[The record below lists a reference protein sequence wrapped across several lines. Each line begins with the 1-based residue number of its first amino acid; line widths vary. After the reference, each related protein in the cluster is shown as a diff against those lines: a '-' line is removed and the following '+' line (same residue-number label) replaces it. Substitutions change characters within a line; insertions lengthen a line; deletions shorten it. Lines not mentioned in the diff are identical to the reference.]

1 MVLWLHIYLCIY
13 IVATELV
20 LAHTNSRVRIVFQH
34 APVWARGI
42 EPGSCPPQ
50 GLKLIRCLVA
60 RETLV
65 VPLSTTATSQHPII
79 MPGSGHHPIFD
90 RSVPPFD
97 WHKKWSGTSW
107 TWGPEAGDRGWS
119 IPELEIGADDWH
131 GCAPVEAWN
140 LRLPGGIF
148 IQLPR
153 VVTGDAIERC
163 RLAWMPDADTLLRLE
178 AGILALQ
185 PILDE
190 DAYDSP
196 VVGFELPSLASLR
209 SDILQKMGD
218 LEDVPSFVKQQQ
230 EDVKTMN
237 GLEEQST
244 SIEIDSEIVDPA
256 ESNINQLSNSLSKNN
271 IGVNNDEAIQKAI
284 DDALQF

>member
-1 MVLWLHIYLCIY
+1 MEFSTTVALEIVLS
-13 IVATELV
+13 
-20 LAHTNSRVRIVFQH
+20 HTSARVRIVFQH

-60 RETLV
+60 RETLL
-65 VPLSTTATSQHPII
+65 VPETAPI
-79 MPGSGHHPIFD
+79 MPGTGDHPIFD

-119 IPELEIGADDWH
+119 IPELEIGVDDWH
-131 GCAPVEAWN
+131 GSAPVEAWN

-153 VVTGDAIERC
+153 VITSDAIERC
-163 RLAWMPDADTLLRLE
+163 RLAWMPDTETLLRVE
-178 AGILALQ
+178 AGVLALQ
-185 PILDE
+185 PILEDDE
-190 DAYDSP
+190 SDSSLI
-196 VVGFELPSLASLR
+196 GFEPPSLASFRCDVLEK
-209 SDILQKMGD
+209 IGD
-218 LEDVPSFVKQQQ
+218 LEGLPSFVTNQ
-230 EDVKTMN
+230 V
-237 GLEEQST
+237 EEQSAA
-244 SIEIDSEIVDPA
+244 SEEVAVAKPV
-256 ESNINQLSNSLSKNN
+256 ESKVKEAPISSSGEKSK
-271 IGVNNDEAIQKAI
+271 DEDDAALRAI

>member
-1 MVLWLHIYLCIY
+1 LFDFVFIV
-13 IVATELV
+13 VATELI
-20 LAHTNSRVRIVFQH
+20 LSNTNSRVRIVFQH
-34 APVWARGI
+34 APVWTRGI

-60 RETLV
+60 REVLD
-65 VPLSTTATSQHPII
+65 LSPSSNTYPSLSDEQI
-79 MPGSGHHPIFD
+79 PGKRKHPIFD

-119 IPELEIGADDWH
+119 IPELEIGVDDWH

-153 VVTGDAIERC
+153 VITSDAVERC

-178 AGILALQ
+178 AGVLALQ
-185 PILDE
+185 PIVD
-190 DAYDSP
+190 YDDDSIA
-196 VVGFELPSLASLR
+196 GFEPPTLASFR
-209 SDILQKMGD
+209 CDILQNDGD
-218 LEDVPSFVKQQQ
+218 LEGVPSFVQQQ
-230 EDVKTMN
+230 LQARSVEGKVDLQSSVGSKETTIMDATNSTMKNNEDVA
-237 GLEEQST
+237 
-244 SIEIDSEIVDPA
+244 IYDSF
-256 ESNINQLSNSLSKNN
+256 QL
-271 IGVNNDEAIQKAI
+271 
-284 DDALQF
+284 

>member
-1 MVLWLHIYLCIY
+1 M
-13 IVATELV
+13 ATEIV
-20 LAHTNSRVRIVFQH
+20 LAHTCARVRIMFQH

-50 GLKLIRCLVA
+50 GLKLVRCLVA
-60 RETLV
+60 RETLH
-65 VPLSTTATSQHPII
+65 VPSCSVTPI
-79 MPGSGHHPIFD
+79 MPGTGDHPIFD

-119 IPELEIGADDWH
+119 IPELEIGVDDWH
-131 GCAPVEAWN
+131 GSAPVEAWN

-153 VVTGDAIERC
+153 VITSDAIERC
-163 RLAWMPDADTLLRLE
+163 RLAWMPDPDSLLRVE
-178 AGILALQ
+178 AGVLALQ

-190 DAYDSP
+190 DEVNNG
-196 VVGFELPSLASLR
+196 VVGFEPPVLASLR
-209 SDILQKMGD
+209 CDVLQKIGD
-218 LEDVPSFVKQQQ
+218 LEGLPSFVSHSV
-230 EDVKTMN
+230 D
-237 GLEEQST
+237 EQSFVKGEDEVAKP
-244 SIEIDSEIVDPA
+244 IRP
-256 ESNINQLSNSLSKNN
+256 KNN
-271 IGVNNDEAIQKAI
+271 IESRSGVINEDAAAIRAI